1 MKKDNDNFQQFFPV
15 KKIIYCDDSK
25 ENKYNCYMKNSNIY
39 NNYTCDMCQND
50 FLFKYNKSNVNV
62 SFINCFEPNEI
73 LPNYNSCYNSC
84 KACEIEGNEIYQD
97 NSNKQLSDLVLNEII
112 QTENG
117 NGTIQNI
124 IDEIFNEFENNKID
138 SAMNP

>member
-1 MKKDNDNFQQFFPV
+1 MNQMFYECRKLIYINFKLLNLNSIENIDNTFYETPDNLLICSEKDNDNFQQFFPV

-50 FLFKYNKSNVNV
+50 FLFKYNESNVNV

-73 LPNYNSCYNSC
+73 LPNYNSCYYSC
-84 KACEIEGNEIYQD
+84 KTCEIEGN
-97 NSNKQLSDLVLNEII
+97 
-112 QTENG
+112 
-117 NGTIQNI
+117 
-124 IDEIFNEFENNKID
+124 
-138 SAMNP
+138 